1 MEFMFLFFFL
11 DIIYFREIL
20 GNYIIGSGNFIWVV
34 VLGELWEIY
43 YYGNG

>member
-34 VLGELWEIY
+34 VLGELWEIN